1 MRVQSVNRMLVMSC
15 GEKETGMKTTI
26 FDELKSEHD
35 EMRMMM
41 KQLSE
46 QYDRSTFEEFS
57 NEIERHMEAEEKVL
71 YEPLRDAEGLHEL
84 IMEGYEEHVVAEDI
98 LRKLQDQKG
107 GTELWTTRMK
117 VLMESVEH
125 HVEHEEQEM
134 FPKARTI
141 VSEQDAIRMTEEF
154 ESAKKRVPTH
164 A

>member
-1 MRVQSVNRMLVMSC
+1 
-15 GEKETGMKTTI
+15 MKTTI
-26 FDELKSEHD
+26 FDELTSEHE
-35 EMRMMM
+35 EMRTWM

-46 QYDRSTFEEFS
+46 HYDRSMFEKFS

-71 YEPLRDAEGLHEL
+71 YEPLRDAESLHDL

-98 LRKLQDQKG
+98 LRKLQEQKG

-125 HVEHEEQEM
+125 HLEHEEQEM
-134 FPKARTI
+134 FPKARTL
-141 VSEQDAIRMTEEF
+141 VSEQDAMRMAEEF
-154 ESAKKRVPTH
+154 EKAKKRVPTH

>member
-1 MRVQSVNRMLVMSC
+1 
-15 GEKETGMKTTI
+15 MKTI
-26 FDELKSEHD
+26 FDELMSEHD
-35 EMRMMM
+35 EMKKMM
-41 KQLSE
+41 QTLSKA
-46 QYDRSTFEEFS
+46 YDRSMFEKFS

-71 YEPLRDAEGLHEL
+71 YEPLRDSEIVHEL

-125 HVEHEEQEM
+125 HIDHEEKEM
-134 FPKARTI
+134 FPKARTL
-141 VSEQDAIRMTEEF
+141 VPEQEAMRMTEEF